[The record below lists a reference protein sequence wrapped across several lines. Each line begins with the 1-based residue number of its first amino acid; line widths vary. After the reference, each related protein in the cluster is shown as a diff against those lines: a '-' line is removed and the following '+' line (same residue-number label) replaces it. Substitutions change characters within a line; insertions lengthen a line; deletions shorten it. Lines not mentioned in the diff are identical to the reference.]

1 MLYAERKKKSMVK
14 WELSVR
20 IRFVCSF
27 VCWSIAFHAGKK
39 KHCDLIN
46 FKWSEADCKVKLQ
59 KPCTFLF
66 DSRWTF
72 QRLWSWQNSFFPFFK
87 FFRISLNL
95 SHSRFLNLI
104 FRVRVCVCVFGVY
117 RKRPFV
123 KISWA
128 TNPVQRLNCII
139 NSCIF
144 VDFLPTQTKYFWNS
158 TAGPAITHHQ
168 TEQTNE
174 RTNVIVYASKKKER
188 RNISIH
194 QIKKRAYP

>member
-1 MLYAERKKKSMVK
+1 MHKFKIYMLCSTQNGKRNRWSNGNFLCESG
-14 WELSVR
+14 LFVR
-20 IRFVCSF
+20 LFAGVSRFTQ
-27 VCWSIAFHAGKK
+27 AK

-87 FFRISLNL
+87 FFRISLTL

-104 FRVRVCVCVFGVY
+104 LRVRVCVCVFGVY

-168 TEQTNE
+168 TEQTKE
-174 RTNVIVYASKKKER
+174 RTNVIVYASKKR
-188 RNISIH
+188 A
-194 QIKKRAYP
+194 KKY